1 MLEPP
6 AFPDPVISM
15 AVEPKTTA
23 DSEKLADALSRLAE
37 EDPTFV
43 VSTDEETGQTIIA
56 GMGEL
61 HLEIIQSRL
70 EAEYSV
76 RTNAGKPQI
85 AYRETITTGAN
96 GEYKLVKQTG
106 GKGQFG
112 HVKLKVEPNP
122 RGKGF
127 TYNNRVVG
135 GEIPKEFFNA
145 CETGIREALTNGVIL
160 GYPVVDVHVDLVG
173 GSSHDVDSNEQAFKI
188 AAILAVRDA
197 FQQASSILLEP
208 VMLVNVDVPDEYQGD
223 LIGDLNR
230 RRGRI
235 AEIDS
240 RNGLSAIRAEV
251 PLAEMF
257 GYATDMRSLSK
268 GRASFS
274 MEPLQFEEVPAA
286 MVERMTEQYV

>member
-145 CETGIREALTNGVIL
+145 GGVSH
-160 GYPVVDVHVDLVG
+160 YSC
-173 GSSHDVDSNEQAFKI
+173 SS
-188 AAILAVRDA
+188 
-197 FQQASSILLEP
+197 
-208 VMLVNVDVPDEYQGD
+208 
-223 LIGDLNR
+223 
-230 RRGRI
+230 
-235 AEIDS
+235 
-240 RNGLSAIRAEV
+240 
-251 PLAEMF
+251 
-257 GYATDMRSLSK
+257 
-268 GRASFS
+268 
-274 MEPLQFEEVPAA
+274 
-286 MVERMTEQYV
+286 